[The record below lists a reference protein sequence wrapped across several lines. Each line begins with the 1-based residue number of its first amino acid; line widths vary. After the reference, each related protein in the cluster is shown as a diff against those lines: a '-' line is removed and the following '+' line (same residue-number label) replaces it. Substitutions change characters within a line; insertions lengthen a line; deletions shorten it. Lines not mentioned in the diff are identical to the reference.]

1 MLESILFGHEKGAFT
16 GAVAAQPGK
25 FELANGGT
33 LLLDEIGELPL
44 GLQAK
49 LLRVLQEQR
58 VERLG
63 GRKEIEL
70 NVRIIAATNRDLQVE
85 VAQGRF
91 RADLMFRLD
100 VLPLHISPLR
110 ERKEDVLPLAR
121 RFVAKYAP
129 QEAGVATGER
139 MLMPSD
145 DPISAVRVLRIQR
158 EEATLTQ
165 YRTNIANVSGNLS
178 KQEAN
183 LKAASDTMLN
193 VRDLLLWA
201 ANGSNTSEDLAAIAN
216 EMGNLERTILSFAN
230 VRDEEG
236 RYLFSGTLSDRP
248 AITFDAA
255 TQSYQ
260 LTGNDQYRQAAVANG
275 VLVEENVTAAQVFG
289 GGVGM
294 LNDLNALVKM
304 LADPALD
311 ANDPAVQASISTTL
325 NSLDKTH
332 GDLLGAVSELG
343 GRQNTLTL
351 LSSSNEDVSL
361 VNQKID
367 GELSQLDYASASID
381 LNNYQLSLQA
391 TQKTYLKIN
400 GLSLFG
406 ML

>member
-1 MLESILFGHEKGAFT
+1 MRISNAQITAMMHGSMNTSSEKL
-16 GAVAAQPGK
+16 GK
-25 FELANGGT
+25 
-33 LLLDEIGELPL
+33 
-44 GLQAK
+44 
-49 LLRVLQEQR
+49 
-58 VERLG
+58 
-63 GRKEIEL
+63 
-70 NVRIIAATNRDLQVE
+70 
-85 VAQGRF
+85 
-91 RADLMFRLD
+91 LM
-100 VLPLHISPLR
+100 
-110 ERKEDVLPLAR
+110 
-121 RFVAKYAP
+121 
-129 QEAGVATGER
+129 QQMATGER

-255 TQSYQ
+255 TQSYG

-304 LADPALD
+304 LADPALN
-311 ANDPAVQASISTTL
+311 ANDPAVQASISATL

-343 GRQNTLTL
+343 GRQNALTL

-367 GELSQLDYASASID
+367 GELSQLDYATASID

>member
-1 MLESILFGHEKGAFT
+1 MRISNAQITAMMHGSMNTSSEKL
-16 GAVAAQPGK
+16 GK
-25 FELANGGT
+25 
-33 LLLDEIGELPL
+33 
-44 GLQAK
+44 
-49 LLRVLQEQR
+49 
-58 VERLG
+58 
-63 GRKEIEL
+63 
-70 NVRIIAATNRDLQVE
+70 
-85 VAQGRF
+85 
-91 RADLMFRLD
+91 LM
-100 VLPLHISPLR
+100 
-110 ERKEDVLPLAR
+110 
-121 RFVAKYAP
+121 
-129 QEAGVATGER
+129 QQMATGER

-145 DPISAVRVLRIQR
+145 DPSSAVRVLRIQR

-216 EMGNLERTILSFAN
+216 EMGNLERTIVSFAN

-311 ANDPAVQASISTTL
+311 ANDPAVQASISATL

-343 GRQNTLTL
+343 GRQKTLTL

>member
-1 MLESILFGHEKGAFT
+1 MRISNAQITAMMHGSMNTSSEKL
-16 GAVAAQPGK
+16 GK
-25 FELANGGT
+25 
-33 LLLDEIGELPL
+33 
-44 GLQAK
+44 
-49 LLRVLQEQR
+49 
-58 VERLG
+58 
-63 GRKEIEL
+63 
-70 NVRIIAATNRDLQVE
+70 
-85 VAQGRF
+85 
-91 RADLMFRLD
+91 LM
-100 VLPLHISPLR
+100 
-110 ERKEDVLPLAR
+110 
-121 RFVAKYAP
+121 
-129 QEAGVATGER
+129 QQMATGER
-139 MLMPSD
+139 MLLPSD
-145 DPISAVRVLRIQR
+145 DPISAVRVLRIER

-165 YRTNIANVSGNLS
+165 YRTNIANVAGNLS

-183 LKAASDTMLN
+183 LKAASDSMLN

-216 EMGNLERTILSFAN
+216 ELGNLEKTILSFAN

-294 LNDLNALVKM
+294 LNDLNALVKR

-311 ANDPAVQASISTTL
+311 ASDPAVRASVTATL

-361 VNQKID
+361 VNKKIE
-367 GELSQLDYASASID
+367 GELSQLDYATASID

-406 ML
+406 KL

>member
-1 MLESILFGHEKGAFT
+1 MRISNAQITAMMHGSMNTSSEKL
-16 GAVAAQPGK
+16 GK
-25 FELANGGT
+25 
-33 LLLDEIGELPL
+33 
-44 GLQAK
+44 
-49 LLRVLQEQR
+49 
-58 VERLG
+58 
-63 GRKEIEL
+63 
-70 NVRIIAATNRDLQVE
+70 
-85 VAQGRF
+85 
-91 RADLMFRLD
+91 LM
-100 VLPLHISPLR
+100 
-110 ERKEDVLPLAR
+110 
-121 RFVAKYAP
+121 
-129 QEAGVATGER
+129 QQMATGER
-139 MLMPSD
+139 MLLPSD

-201 ANGSNTSEDLAAIAN
+201 ANGSNTSADLAAIAN
-216 EMGNLERTILSFAN
+216 EMGNLEKTILSFAN

-255 TQSYQ
+255 TQTYQ

-294 LNDLNALVKM
+294 LNDLNTLVKM
-304 LADPALD
+304 LADPALN
-311 ANDPAVQASISTTL
+311 ASDPAVQASISATL

>member
-1 MLESILFGHEKGAFT
+1 MRISNAQITAMMHGSMNTSSEKL
-16 GAVAAQPGK
+16 GK
-25 FELANGGT
+25 
-33 LLLDEIGELPL
+33 
-44 GLQAK
+44 
-49 LLRVLQEQR
+49 
-58 VERLG
+58 
-63 GRKEIEL
+63 
-70 NVRIIAATNRDLQVE
+70 
-85 VAQGRF
+85 
-91 RADLMFRLD
+91 LM
-100 VLPLHISPLR
+100 
-110 ERKEDVLPLAR
+110 
-121 RFVAKYAP
+121 
-129 QEAGVATGER
+129 QQMATGER
-139 MLMPSD
+139 MLLPSD
-145 DPISAVRVLRIQR
+145 DPISAVRVLRIER

-165 YRTNIANVSGNLS
+165 YRTNIANVAGNLS

-183 LKAASDTMLN
+183 LKAASNSMLN

-216 EMGNLERTILSFAN
+216 ELGNLEKTILSFAN

-294 LNDLNALVKM
+294 LNDLNALVKR

-311 ANDPAVQASISTTL
+311 ASDPAVRASVTATL

-361 VNQKID
+361 VNKKIE
-367 GELSQLDYASASID
+367 GELSQLDYATASID

>member
-1 MLESILFGHEKGAFT
+1 MRISNAQITAMMHGSLNTSSEKL
-16 GAVAAQPGK
+16 GK
-25 FELANGGT
+25 
-33 LLLDEIGELPL
+33 
-44 GLQAK
+44 
-49 LLRVLQEQR
+49 
-58 VERLG
+58 
-63 GRKEIEL
+63 
-70 NVRIIAATNRDLQVE
+70 
-85 VAQGRF
+85 
-91 RADLMFRLD
+91 LM
-100 VLPLHISPLR
+100 
-110 ERKEDVLPLAR
+110 
-121 RFVAKYAP
+121 
-129 QEAGVATGER
+129 QQMATGER
-139 MLMPSD
+139 MLLPSD

-294 LNDLNALVKM
+294 LNDLNVLVKM

-311 ANDPAVQASISTTL
+311 SNDPAVQASITATL

-361 VNQKID
+361 VNKKIE
-367 GELSQLDYASASID
+367 GELSQLDYATASID

-391 TQKTYLKIN
+391 TQKTYMKIN

>member
-1 MLESILFGHEKGAFT
+1 MRISNAQITAMMHGSMNTSSEKL
-16 GAVAAQPGK
+16 GK
-25 FELANGGT
+25 
-33 LLLDEIGELPL
+33 
-44 GLQAK
+44 
-49 LLRVLQEQR
+49 
-58 VERLG
+58 
-63 GRKEIEL
+63 
-70 NVRIIAATNRDLQVE
+70 
-85 VAQGRF
+85 
-91 RADLMFRLD
+91 LM
-100 VLPLHISPLR
+100 
-110 ERKEDVLPLAR
+110 
-121 RFVAKYAP
+121 
-129 QEAGVATGER
+129 QQMATGER

-248 AITFDAA
+248 AITFNAA

-304 LADPALD
+304 LADPALN
-311 ANDPAVQASISTTL
+311 ANDPAVQASISATL

>member
-1 MLESILFGHEKGAFT
+1 MRISNAQITAMMHGSMNTSSEKL
-16 GAVAAQPGK
+16 GK
-25 FELANGGT
+25 
-33 LLLDEIGELPL
+33 
-44 GLQAK
+44 
-49 LLRVLQEQR
+49 
-58 VERLG
+58 
-63 GRKEIEL
+63 
-70 NVRIIAATNRDLQVE
+70 
-85 VAQGRF
+85 
-91 RADLMFRLD
+91 LM
-100 VLPLHISPLR
+100 
-110 ERKEDVLPLAR
+110 
-121 RFVAKYAP
+121 
-129 QEAGVATGER
+129 QQMATGER
-139 MLMPSD
+139 MLLPSD

-201 ANGSNTSEDLAAIAN
+201 ANGSNTSADLAAIAN

-289 GGVGM
+289 AGVGM
-294 LNDLNALVKM
+294 LNELNALVKL

-311 ANDPAVQASISTTL
+311 ANDPAVQASITATL

-351 LSSSNEDVSL
+351 LSNSNEDVSL
-361 VNQKID
+361 VNKKIE
-367 GELSQLDYASASID
+367 GQLSQLDYATASID

>member
-1 MLESILFGHEKGAFT
+1 MRISNAQITATMHGSLNTSSEKL
-16 GAVAAQPGK
+16 GK
-25 FELANGGT
+25 
-33 LLLDEIGELPL
+33 
-44 GLQAK
+44 
-49 LLRVLQEQR
+49 
-58 VERLG
+58 
-63 GRKEIEL
+63 
-70 NVRIIAATNRDLQVE
+70 
-85 VAQGRF
+85 
-91 RADLMFRLD
+91 LM
-100 VLPLHISPLR
+100 
-110 ERKEDVLPLAR
+110 
-121 RFVAKYAP
+121 
-129 QEAGVATGER
+129 QQMATGER
-139 MLMPSD
+139 MLLPSD

-183 LKAASDTMLN
+183 LKAASDTMLS

-216 EMGNLERTILSFAN
+216 ELGNLEKTILSFAN

-255 TQSYQ
+255 TQTYQ

-294 LNDLNALVKM
+294 LNELNALVTA
-304 LADPALD
+304 LSDPALD
-311 ANDPAVQASISTTL
+311 ANDPAVHASITATL
-325 NSLDKTH
+325 NSLDATH
-332 GDLLGAVSELG
+332 GELLGAVSELG

-361 VNQKID
+361 VNQKIE
-367 GELSQLDYASASID
+367 GELSQLDYATASID

>member
-1 MLESILFGHEKGAFT
+1 MRISNAQITAMMQGSMNISSEKL
-16 GAVAAQPGK
+16 GK
-25 FELANGGT
+25 
-33 LLLDEIGELPL
+33 
-44 GLQAK
+44 
-49 LLRVLQEQR
+49 
-58 VERLG
+58 
-63 GRKEIEL
+63 
-70 NVRIIAATNRDLQVE
+70 
-85 VAQGRF
+85 
-91 RADLMFRLD
+91 LM
-100 VLPLHISPLR
+100 
-110 ERKEDVLPLAR
+110 
-121 RFVAKYAP
+121 
-129 QEAGVATGER
+129 QQMATGER
-139 MLMPSD
+139 MLLPSD

-183 LKAASDTMLN
+183 LKATSDTMLS

-201 ANGSNTSEDLAAIAN
+201 ANGSNTSEDLSAIAN
-216 EMGNLERTILSFAN
+216 ELGNLEKTILSFAN

-248 AITFDAA
+248 ALTFDAA
-255 TQSYQ
+255 TQTYN

-275 VLVEENVTAAQVFG
+275 VLVEENVTASQVFG
-289 GGVGM
+289 AGVDM
-294 LNDLNALVKM
+294 LNDLHALVES
-304 LADPALD
+304 LSDPALD
-311 ANDPAVQASISTTL
+311 ATDPAVRAQITATL
-325 NSLDKTH
+325 NSLDVTH

-361 VNQKID
+361 VNQKIE
-367 GELSQLDYASASID
+367 GELSKLDYAGASID

>member
-1 MLESILFGHEKGAFT
+1 MRISNAQITAMMHGSMNTSSEKL
-16 GAVAAQPGK
+16 GK
-25 FELANGGT
+25 
-33 LLLDEIGELPL
+33 
-44 GLQAK
+44 
-49 LLRVLQEQR
+49 
-58 VERLG
+58 
-63 GRKEIEL
+63 
-70 NVRIIAATNRDLQVE
+70 
-85 VAQGRF
+85 
-91 RADLMFRLD
+91 LM
-100 VLPLHISPLR
+100 
-110 ERKEDVLPLAR
+110 
-121 RFVAKYAP
+121 
-129 QEAGVATGER
+129 QQMATGER
-139 MLMPSD
+139 MLLPSD
-145 DPISAVRVLRIQR
+145 DPISAVRVLRIER

-165 YRTNIANVSGNLS
+165 YRTNIANVAGNLS

-183 LKAASDTMLN
+183 LKAASDSMLN

-216 EMGNLERTILSFAN
+216 ELGNLEKTILSFAN

-294 LNDLNALVKM
+294 LNDLNALVKR

-311 ANDPAVQASISTTL
+311 ASDPAVRASVTATL
-325 NSLDKTH
+325 NSHDKTH

-361 VNQKID
+361 VNKKIE
-367 GELSQLDYASASID
+367 GELSQLDYATASID

>member
-1 MLESILFGHEKGAFT
+1 MRISNAQITAMMHGSMNTSSEKL
-16 GAVAAQPGK
+16 GK
-25 FELANGGT
+25 
-33 LLLDEIGELPL
+33 
-44 GLQAK
+44 
-49 LLRVLQEQR
+49 
-58 VERLG
+58 
-63 GRKEIEL
+63 
-70 NVRIIAATNRDLQVE
+70 
-85 VAQGRF
+85 
-91 RADLMFRLD
+91 LM
-100 VLPLHISPLR
+100 
-110 ERKEDVLPLAR
+110 
-121 RFVAKYAP
+121 
-129 QEAGVATGER
+129 QQMATGER

-193 VRDLLLWA
+193 VRDMLLWA

-216 EMGNLERTILSFAN
+216 ELGSLEKTILSFAN

-248 AITFDAA
+248 AITFDEA
-255 TQSYQ
+255 TETYS

-289 GGVGM
+289 ANADM
-294 LNDLNALVKM
+294 LNQLHALVKS
-304 LADPALD
+304 LADPTVDSSAQISETLASLD
-311 ANDPAVQASISTTL
+311 A
-325 NSLDKTH
+325 TH
-332 GDLLGAVSELG
+332 SQLLGAVTELG

-361 VNQKID
+361 VNQKIE
-367 GELSQLDYASASID
+367 GELSQLDYAAASID

>member
-1 MLESILFGHEKGAFT
+1 MRISNAQITATMHGSLNTSSEKL
-16 GAVAAQPGK
+16 GK
-25 FELANGGT
+25 
-33 LLLDEIGELPL
+33 
-44 GLQAK
+44 
-49 LLRVLQEQR
+49 
-58 VERLG
+58 
-63 GRKEIEL
+63 
-70 NVRIIAATNRDLQVE
+70 
-85 VAQGRF
+85 
-91 RADLMFRLD
+91 LM
-100 VLPLHISPLR
+100 
-110 ERKEDVLPLAR
+110 
-121 RFVAKYAP
+121 
-129 QEAGVATGER
+129 QQMATGER
-139 MLMPSD
+139 MLLPSD

-183 LKAASDTMLN
+183 LKAASDTMLS

-216 EMGNLERTILSFAN
+216 ELGNLEKTILSFAN

-248 AITFDAA
+248 AITFDAP
-255 TQSYQ
+255 TQTYQ
-260 LTGNDQYRQAAVANG
+260 LTGNDQHRQAAVANG

-294 LNDLNALVKM
+294 LNDLNALVTA
-304 LADPALD
+304 LSDPALD
-311 ANDPAVQASISTTL
+311 ANDPAVHASITATL
-325 NSLDKTH
+325 NSLDATH
-332 GDLLGAVSELG
+332 GELLGAVSELG

-361 VNQKID
+361 VNQKIE
-367 GELSQLDYASASID
+367 GELSQLDYATASID

>member
-1 MLESILFGHEKGAFT
+1 MRISNAQITAMMHGSMNTSSEKL
-16 GAVAAQPGK
+16 GK
-25 FELANGGT
+25 
-33 LLLDEIGELPL
+33 
-44 GLQAK
+44 
-49 LLRVLQEQR
+49 
-58 VERLG
+58 
-63 GRKEIEL
+63 
-70 NVRIIAATNRDLQVE
+70 
-85 VAQGRF
+85 
-91 RADLMFRLD
+91 LM
-100 VLPLHISPLR
+100 
-110 ERKEDVLPLAR
+110 
-121 RFVAKYAP
+121 
-129 QEAGVATGER
+129 QQMATGER
-139 MLMPSD
+139 MLLPSD

-216 EMGNLERTILSFAN
+216 EMGNLEKTILSFAN

-289 GGVGM
+289 AGVGM
-294 LNDLNALVKM
+294 LNDLNALVKL

-311 ANDPAVQASISTTL
+311 ANDPAVQARIGATL
-325 NSLDKTH
+325 NSLDATH

-361 VNQKID
+361 VNQKIE
-367 GELSQLDYASASID
+367 GELSQLDYAGASM
-381 LNNYQLSLQA
+381 
-391 TQKTYLKIN
+391 T
-400 GLSLFG
+400 
-406 ML
+406 

>member
-1 MLESILFGHEKGAFT
+1 MRISNAQITAMMHGSMNTSSEKL
-16 GAVAAQPGK
+16 GK
-25 FELANGGT
+25 
-33 LLLDEIGELPL
+33 
-44 GLQAK
+44 
-49 LLRVLQEQR
+49 
-58 VERLG
+58 
-63 GRKEIEL
+63 
-70 NVRIIAATNRDLQVE
+70 
-85 VAQGRF
+85 
-91 RADLMFRLD
+91 LM
-100 VLPLHISPLR
+100 
-110 ERKEDVLPLAR
+110 
-121 RFVAKYAP
+121 
-129 QEAGVATGER
+129 QQMATGER

-158 EEATLTQ
+158 EEASLTQ

-193 VRDLLLWA
+193 VRDMLLWA
-201 ANGSNTSEDLAAIAN
+201 ANGSNTNEDLAAIAN
-216 EMGNLERTILSFAN
+216 ELETLEKTVLSFAN

-236 RYLFSGTLSDRP
+236 RYLFSGTFSDRA
-248 AITFDAA
+248 AITFDEASQ
-255 TQSYQ
+255 TYS

-289 GGVGM
+289 GDVKM
-294 LNDLNALVKM
+294 LNDMRALVQR
-304 LADPALD
+304 LQAPGLD
-311 ANDPAVQASISTTL
+311 ANDPALRIQITDTL
-325 NSLDKTH
+325 DSLDTTH
-332 GDLLGAVSELG
+332 GELLGAVTELG

-361 VNQKID
+361 VNQKIE
-367 GELSQLDYASASID
+367 GELSQLDYAGASID

>member
-1 MLESILFGHEKGAFT
+1 MRISN
-16 GAVAAQPGK
+16 AQITAMMHGSM
-25 FELANGGT
+25 NT
-33 LLLDEIGELPL
+33 SS
-44 GLQAK
+44 AK
-49 LLRVLQEQR
+49 LGKLMQQM
-58 VERLG
+58 
-63 GRKEIEL
+63 
-70 NVRIIAATNRDLQVE
+70 AT
-85 VAQGRF
+85 
-91 RADLMFRLD
+91 
-100 VLPLHISPLR
+100 S
-110 ERKEDVLPLAR
+110 
-121 RFVAKYAP
+121 
-129 QEAGVATGER
+129 ER
-139 MLMPSD
+139 MLLPSD

-165 YRTNIANVSGNLS
+165 YRTNIANVSSNLS
-178 KQEAN
+178 KQETN
-183 LKAASDTMLN
+183 LRSASDTMLS

-216 EMGNLERTILSFAN
+216 ELGNLERAIVSFAN

-248 AITFDAA
+248 ALTFDAA
-255 TQSYQ
+255 SETY
-260 LTGNDQYRQAAVANG
+260 LMTGNDKYRQAAVANG

-289 GGVGM
+289 GGVDM
-294 LNDLNALVKM
+294 LNDLHALVRT

-311 ANDPAVQASISTTL
+311 ASDPAVRATITA
-325 NSLDKTH
+325 SLDSLDATH
-332 GDLLGAVSELG
+332 GNLLGAVSELG

-361 VNQKID
+361 VNKKIE
-367 GELSQLDYASASID
+367 GELSQLDYAKASID